1 MHDINYTHHHELDE
15 HDFLGCC
22 RDCRASLNIIKPH
35 IMAFADRI
43 HKYSEDMLAE
53 LAPDALYR
61 LYQLLDDLAHMD
73 AGDHLA
79 ALILDEPDIK
89 QVLPLIR
96 SYYAAFFTIHE
107 KHLAEKLIT
116 SDSAWDVLK
125 SFPLYPRYR
134 SLVKTQMELV
144 DSCPGSCFV
153 FIGAGPVP
161 MTQILMARL
170 YGIHSIG
177 LDTSEEAV
185 GIARQVIE
193 HLGLTSRIQLVLGD
207 DTLLGKLEWDM
218 AVVAALSE
226 PKTRIFNTLG
236 RILKD
241 RSITHGGQHR
251 HVPVIYR
258 TYTGM
263 RAVLYEPVK
272 SEDVRGFTTIR
283 QIFPTGRVN
292 NTSVL
297 AELAR

>member
-107 KHLAEKLIT
+107 KHLKEKC
-116 SDSAWDVLK
+116 
-125 SFPLYPRYR
+125 
-134 SLVKTQMELV
+134 ELV
-144 DSCPGSCFV
+144 MVGSDAVPKEEIFSHLSHVLSPGTKLSYRIYEKGLRRLFDQN
-153 FIGAGPVP
+153 PVENLP
-161 MTQILMARL
+161 GQWVE
-170 YGIHSIG
+170 Y
-177 LDTSEEAV
+177 D
-185 GIARQVIE
+185 
-193 HLGLTSRIQLVLGD
+193 RIRP
-207 DTLLGKLEWDM
+207 
-218 AVVAALSE
+218 E
-226 PKTRIFNTLG
+226 P
-236 RILKD
+236 
-241 RSITHGGQHR
+241 
-251 HVPVIYR
+251 P
-258 TYTGM
+258 
-263 RAVLYEPVK
+263 
-272 SEDVRGFTTIR
+272 
-283 QIFPTGRVN
+283 VN
-292 NTSVL
+292 NTCVFL
-297 AELAR
+297 IKEDRDTR